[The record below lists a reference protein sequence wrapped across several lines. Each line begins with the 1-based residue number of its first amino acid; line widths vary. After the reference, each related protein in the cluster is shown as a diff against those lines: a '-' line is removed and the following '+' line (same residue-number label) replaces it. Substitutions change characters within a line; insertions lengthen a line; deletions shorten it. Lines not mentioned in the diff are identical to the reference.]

1 MSFLNAFSEWTDSRF
16 LLCGYLVTNIQL
28 SEAKLCFI
36 FTGNKFYFRIYPLK
50 LFNGELT
57 LFIHPISKVNKIFV
71 SCFTRSHFHAISE
84 FIPFKFIFL
93 YNSCTCHIEHFF
105 VKIFSW
111 QILTQDGVIKNT
123 IAHCRYI
130 DFVMCKL
137 CKSNTAKQ
145 IENLHPRTTDSKG
158 KWFKYFIFIF
168 LTFLYDRNF

>member
-1 MSFLNAFSEWTDSRF
+1 MDRLKVFVV
-16 LLCGYLVTNIQL
+16 CGYLVTNIQL

-111 QILTQDGVIKNT
+111 QILTQDGVI
-123 IAHCRYI
+123 AHCRFI

-137 CKSNTAKQ
+137 RKSNTAKQ

-158 KWFKYFIFIF
+158 KWLKYFIFIF
-168 LTFLYDRNF
+168 KTFLYDRNF